1 MSAACRSTRS
11 IRTRRATMLG
21 VAALDSLPHHRPHG
35 QPEKSI
41 PVPHLLPSS
50 SGAMRK
56 GGSYSSGGVRSVTCT
71 PDHPCRWEH
80 FIFPGC
86 QAVDEQ
92 AECEPQSRAT
102 TPPCL
107 TVSSNILESSALRP
121 GVWLAVL
128 ELAIWQSG
136 ERCSTRMQCTTQL
149 STIPRLLPLSRRE
162 LFDPAE
168 TRSPPRTC

>member
-1 MSAACRSTRS
+1 
-11 IRTRRATMLG
+11 MLG

-136 ERCSTRMQCTTQL
+136 EMLHSHAVHHYALHNSASFASPVASFLILQRPDPHPERANLALLDGGSAQHH
-149 STIPRLLPLSRRE
+149 TIL
-162 LFDPAE
+162 
-168 TRSPPRTC
+168 